1 MKKGK
6 ILRDLTVANTA
17 EVLEVLKEGLKKAK
31 EGSINLSEVERID
44 LSGIQLLISAQ
55 KSAEKGGS
63 AYCFTGE
70 LNEDIYQKVVAN
82 GFCLCSKTGQDDCY
96 NIRRTGYER

>member
-17 EVLEVLKEGLKKAK
+17 EVLEVLKDGLKKAK
-31 EGSINLSEVERID
+31 EGSISLSEVERID

-55 KSAEKGGS
+55 KSAQKNGTV
-63 AYCFTGE
+63 YCYSGE
-70 LNEDIYQKVVAN
+70 LNEDIYQKVIAN
-82 GFCLCSKTGQDDCY
+82 GFCLCSKSEQDDCY
-96 NIRRTGYER
+96 NIRRSGYER